1 MLGTLSTRCHPV
13 RVDDIQRSDALL
25 KSPSCAE
32 FAALQPERRPTM
44 QQTRKPSFLKSIFG
58 LKQTTKKSSR
68 KAPTQIDERQL
79 RQVAGG
85 VNNESPKGG
94 W

>member
-1 MLGTLSTRCHPV
+1 
-13 RVDDIQRSDALL
+13 
-25 KSPSCAE
+25 
-32 FAALQPERRPTM
+32 M

-58 LKQTTKKSSR
+58 SKQRATQKDPR
-68 KAPTQIDERQL
+68 KAPTPLDERQQ

-85 VNNESPKGG
+85 EGSNNSPKGT

>member
-1 MLGTLSTRCHPV
+1 MQRGT
-13 RVDDIQRSDALL
+13 ALL
-25 KSPSCAE
+25 KSPPCAE

-58 LKQTTKKSSR
+58 LKQQTTKKSSR
-68 KAPTQIDERQL
+68 KAPTQLDERQL

-85 VNNESPKGG
+85 AGNESPKGG